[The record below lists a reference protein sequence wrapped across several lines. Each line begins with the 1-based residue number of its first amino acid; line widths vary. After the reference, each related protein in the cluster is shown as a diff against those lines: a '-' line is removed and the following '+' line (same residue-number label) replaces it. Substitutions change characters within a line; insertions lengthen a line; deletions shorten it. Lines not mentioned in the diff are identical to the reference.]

1 MLRVN
6 GIMPVL
12 RVADMQKAL
21 DWYTD
26 RLGFELCWRKPGD
39 GGGENSMLRA
49 GAATMMLSTGQHL
62 GDKPGLTGTLYF
74 NVDDVAELYESVK
87 NDVDLV
93 WPLETMDY
101 GSAEFGVRDCDGYV
115 LAFAQQKH

>member
-1 MLRVN
+1 MLHAS

-12 RVADMQKAL
+12 RVTDMQKAI

-26 RLGFELCWRKPGD
+26 QLGFELCWRKQGD
-39 GGGENSMLRA
+39 RGGENSMLRA

-62 GDKPGLTGTLYF
+62 GAKPALTGTLYF
-74 NVDDVAELYESVK
+74 NVEDVAQLYESVK
-87 NDVDLV
+87 NSVDLV

-101 GSAEFGVRDCDGYV
+101 GTVEFGIRDCDGYV
-115 LAFAQQKH
+115 LAFAEQRH